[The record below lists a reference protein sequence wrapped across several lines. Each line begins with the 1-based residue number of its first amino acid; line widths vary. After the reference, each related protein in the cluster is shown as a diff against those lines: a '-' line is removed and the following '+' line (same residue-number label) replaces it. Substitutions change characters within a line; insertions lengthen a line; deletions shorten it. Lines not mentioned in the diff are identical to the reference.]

1 MAEAARLPAA
11 WTAERGLCAVV
22 QRMGWAAALA
32 EYDRDDR

>member
-11 WTAERGLCAVV
+11 STAERGLCAVV
-22 QRMGWAAALA
+22 KRMGWAATLA